1 MISTVL
7 DSAPAGVLGTGSVD
21 VRPRSCAAV
30 RPSLLGVALAATRTG
45 EPATGLPTADAG
57 MPPIVRGWTGAVPAS
72 AFHTPQYQLPNDG
85 TTPLGNHSSS
95 RPPS

>member
-1 MISTVL
+1 MISTVVTRT
-7 DSAPAGVLGTGSVD
+7 PAGVLGTGSVD

-30 RPSLLGVALAATRTG
+30 RPSLLGVVLAATGTG

-57 MPPIVRGWTGAVPAS
+57 MPPIVRGWTGAVSAS
-72 AFHTPQYQLPNDG
+72 AIHTPQYQLPNDG
-85 TTPLGNHSSS
+85 TTLGNHSSS